1 MGTHPIFESDFD
13 CLTEKN
19 QTKNVGSK
27 GCRLLSANSSQSN
40 VAFGSAKCDKS
51 DKRIGLEIS
60 GEVVVRVC
68 RWSCSHRVSGR
79 CHSSNREWLVNDDL
93 GFDSR
98 YKKTAK
104 RSRMAARVR
113 SVQNISRVR
122 RSPRRHDAE
131 WVQVHLSHGVGPS
144 QRRSHRWWLVPGA
157 FYLGCFFGNL
167 LLFLDALKT
176 EIKP

>member
-27 GCRLLSANSSQSN
+27 GCHLLSANSSQSN

-60 GEVVVRVC
+60 GEVVVCMC
-68 RWSCSHRVSGR
+68 RWSCSHRVSGW

-93 GFDSR
+93 GFDQR

-113 SVQNISRVR
+113 PIQN
-122 RSPRRHDAE
+122 
-131 WVQVHLSHGVGPS
+131 
-144 QRRSHRWWLVPGA
+144 
-157 FYLGCFFGNL
+157 
-167 LLFLDALKT
+167 
-176 EIKP
+176 